1 MALASTQVVKISS
14 SDLPDRTATDRA
26 RLTLVPI
33 ALRHGGINGGWW
45 PRSRDAAAELPALI
59 SELSTR
65 TGRVRRIALQVDAFG
80 SIPRQ
85 LSADGRKVH
94 VGWFRHMNPLT
105 AILTMADQDDLIL
118 LVVPPEASQAAAAEM
133 LRLAVAG
140 RPDQQPAAMIAAGLA
155 VGDGQLTNS
164 VMAMNWQVAAA
175 QT

>member
-1 MALASTQVVKISS
+1 M
-14 SDLPDRTATDRA
+14 
-26 RLTLVPI
+26 
-33 ALRHGGINGGWW
+33 
-45 PRSRDAAAELPALI
+45 
-59 SELSTR
+59 
-65 TGRVRRIALQVDAFG
+65 
-80 SIPRQ
+80 
-85 LSADGRKVH
+85 H